1 MVKLATGNSLRTSLV
16 PINDIDLKPDINLK
30 SDSDAESYSD
40 AKPEAAD

>member
-1 MVKLATGNSLRTSLV
+1 V

-30 SDSDAESYSD
+30 SDSDAESYID